1 VHHLKPLSEIKANY
15 EVDPILDLRPV
26 CPNCHAMIH
35 THEPPYT
42 IEELS
47 EIICKP
53 IYGQT
58 ADGRYLFVVLEH
70 VEGTIFKPITAR
82 DMTEGEKQ
90 NFRRL
95 RK

>member
-1 VHHLKPLSEIKANY
+1 MRISKLDWDDYRIDHVAEHDVEPE
-15 EVDPILDLRPV
+15 EVWEV
-26 CPNCHAMIH
+26 CEDASHWAHRQGRNR
-35 THEPPYT
+35 YR
-42 IEELS
+42 L
-47 EIICKP
+47 
-53 IYGQT
+53 YGQT

-82 DMTEGEKQ
+82 DMNNGEKQ

>member
-1 VHHLKPLSEIKANY
+1 MRISKLAWDDYRIDHVAQHDVEPEEVWEVCEDSLHLARRQGRNRYRL
-15 EVDPILDLRPV
+15 
-26 CPNCHAMIH
+26 
-35 THEPPYT
+35 
-42 IEELS
+42 
-47 EIICKP
+47 
-53 IYGQT
+53 YGQT